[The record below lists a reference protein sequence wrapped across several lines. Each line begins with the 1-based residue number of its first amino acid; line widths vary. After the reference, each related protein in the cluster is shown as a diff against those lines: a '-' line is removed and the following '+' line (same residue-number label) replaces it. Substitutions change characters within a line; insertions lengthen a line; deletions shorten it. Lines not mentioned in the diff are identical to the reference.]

1 VVKSA
6 WERDLT
12 VLNPFLR
19 PHTKLQRT
27 GKALRAWSRKLIGN
41 NKVLCTTQLIG
52 VLDVVQDFRQLS
64 ASELSLKRDLKA
76 RLLGMTTVEKLRVR
90 IRGANA
96 NEKLFYL
103 HANGRRRKNNTQSL
117 ETQSGVCFAH
127 EEKMAALYQHFSSH
141 FRRLNQRDFTLNWD
155 ELNLQ

>member
-1 VVKSA
+1 
-6 WERDLT
+6 
-12 VLNPFLR
+12 
-19 PHTKLQRT
+19 LQRT

-76 RLLGMTTVEKLRVR
+76 RLLGMTTVEKLRVKQKSKLVA

-103 HANGRRRKNNTQSL
+103 HANNRRRKNNTQSL